1 MHGSLRAHAGA
12 TCAPSSRLVT
22 LNKEMKIDIH
32 THSSYSDGVNTPEEM
47 VKYAKKIGLD
57 GIAITDHDVIEGSIK
72 ALKYNSE
79 DFMVIPG
86 IEVSSEE
93 GHILGLG
100 ITEIV
105 ERAIPAEE
113 VVERIHELGGIAIAA
128 HPYDRFRSG
137 VGDLIYKLDFD
148 AIEVVNGRTL
158 STTRDMAKIAENIKL
173 PKVGGSD
180 AHCLDEVGSVSI
192 LVDNDP
198 IESILKGN
206 VEIVADIKK
215 LRILTGF
222 LKRRIKGFL

>member
-1 MHGSLRAHAGA
+1 
-12 TCAPSSRLVT
+12 
-22 LNKEMKIDIH
+22 MKIDIH
-32 THSSYSDGVNTPEEM
+32 THSSYSDGVNTPGEM
-47 VKYAKKIGLD
+47 VRYAKKIGLD
-57 GIAITDHDVIEGSIK
+57 GIAITDHNVIDGAIK

-79 DFMVIPG
+79 DFTVIPG

-100 ITEIV
+100 ITELI

-137 VGDLIYKLDFD
+137 VGDLIYKIDFD
-148 AIEVVNGRTL
+148 AIEVINGRTIL
-158 STTRDMAKIAENIKL
+158 TTRDMRKIAKNIKL

-180 AHCLDEVGSVSI
+180 AHSLDELGSVSI
-192 LVDNDP
+192 VVDNDP

-206 VEIVADIKK
+206 VEIVADVKK
-215 LRILTGF
+215 LRVLAAF
-222 LKRRIKGFL
+222 LKRRVKRFL

>member
-1 MHGSLRAHAGA
+1 
-12 TCAPSSRLVT
+12 
-22 LNKEMKIDIH
+22 MKIDIH
-32 THSSYSDGVNTPEEM
+32 THSSYSDGVNTPGEM
-47 VKYAKKIGLD
+47 VRYAKKIGLD
-57 GIAITDHDVIEGSIK
+57 GIAITDHNVIDGAIK

-79 DFMVIPG
+79 DFTVIPG

-100 ITEIV
+100 ITELI

-137 VGDLIYKLDFD
+137 VGDLIYKIDFD

-158 STTRDMAKIAENIKL
+158 STTRDMRRIAKNIKL

-180 AHCLDEVGSVSI
+180 AHCLDELGSVSI
-192 LVDNDP
+192 VVDNDP

-206 VEIVADIKK
+206 VEIVADVKK
-215 LRILTGF
+215 LRVLAGF
-222 LKRRIKGFL
+222 LRRRVKGFL